1 MERTMKIER
10 HSQDFV
16 LLIDLLRK
24 STLYPIKTP
33 KLASKFFIFMKQR
46 QLSPLLRKKDLA
58 FSARPEIHKTAP
70 SGTRTL
76 DPLIKSQLLYQL
88 S

>member
-24 STLYPIKTP
+24 STLCPIKTP
-33 KLASKFFIFMKQR
+33 NLASKFFIFMKQR
-46 QLSPLLRKKDLA
+46 QLSPPFSKKKTLHFLQGLKSLKLRLQGLE
-58 FSARPEIHKTAP
+58 PWTH
-70 SGTRTL
+70 
-76 DPLIKSQLLYQL
+76 
-88 S
+88 